1 MKISGDPAKLSAVF
15 GRGSFIDRSFHLL
28 SDYRDHFAAGT
39 ARTGHCAPRVLVRS
53 CFRARIDKVP
63 MVLCREYHEIGMPLT
78 LGR

>member
-39 ARTGHCAPRVLVRS
+39 ARTGHCAPRSTCPVVLPRTDRQSPDGPVSR
-53 CFRARIDKVP
+53 VP
-63 MVLCREYHEIGMPLT
+63 
-78 LGR
+78 